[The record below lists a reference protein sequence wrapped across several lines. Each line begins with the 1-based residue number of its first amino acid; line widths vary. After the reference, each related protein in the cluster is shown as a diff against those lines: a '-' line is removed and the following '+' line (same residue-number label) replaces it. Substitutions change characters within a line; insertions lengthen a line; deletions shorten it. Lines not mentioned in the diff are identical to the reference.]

1 MAELRD
7 RMSDLPGQSFSGLKV
22 AWADEFSYRDPV
34 DGSISENQGLRIFFE
49 GGARA
54 VLRLSGTGTGTEDVT
69 LRIYLEQYA
78 PQGADHIKNTQDAL
92 KEVRN
97 AITELSRLELIIGR
111 VTPDVK
117 T

>member
-1 MAELRD
+1 
-7 RMSDLPGQSFSGLKV
+7 
-22 AWADEFSYRDPV
+22 
-34 DGSISENQGLRIFFE
+34 LRIFFE